1 MWRRHAFRSHFDSSS
16 EAALLPTEPS
26 AESAA
31 TSTSSSIA
39 ATSASLVSL
48 GLGLQFLPKTMA
60 DLGLDDYYVHVGV
73 PKATMQISST
83 EEPDVYSAS
92 TINLWGRRLAGYS
105 LAREVKA
112 IITLAFTRP
121 KLLSLVMTERKRQT
135 KQLIRLGTLAR
146 QRERMK
152 LLRAARWAARLLP
165 PPPPPVPDFMDV
177 EWAARVLP
185 PPPVPDL
192 MDVRRAARRAAR
204 FLKPLPPVIPLMNG
218 SIQLGL
224 VTYRAPDSGKKSV

>member
-1 MWRRHAFRSHFDSSS
+1 MRRRHAFRSHFDSSS
-16 EAALLPTEPS
+16 KAALLPTEPS

-60 DLGLDDYYVHVGV
+60 DLGLDDYYVHVEV
-73 PKATMQISST
+73 PKATMQLSST

-92 TINLWGRRLAGYS
+92 TVNLWGRRLASYS

-112 IITLAFTRP
+112 IVKLAFTRP
-121 KLLSLVMTERKRQT
+121 KLLSLVMAERKRHA
-135 KQLIRLGTLAR
+135 KQLIRFGALAS
-146 QRERMK
+146 QRERMR
-152 LLRAARWAARLLP
+152 LLRAARQAARLLP
-165 PPPPPVPDFMDV
+165 PPPPPVLDLMDV
-177 EWAARVLP
+177 MPPGLAPPPVPDLMDVMPPGLPPP

-192 MDVRRAARRAAR
+192 MDVMPQGLA
-204 FLKPLPPVIPLMNG
+204 LPPTIH
-218 SIQLGL
+218 
-224 VTYRAPDSGKKSV
+224 

>member
-1 MWRRHAFRSHFDSSS
+1 M
-16 EAALLPTEPS
+16 LPTEPS

-60 DLGLDDYYVHVGV
+60 DLGLDDYYVHVEV

-112 IITLAFTRP
+112 IIKLAFTRP
-121 KLLSLVMTERKRQT
+121 KLLSLVMTGRKRQT
-135 KQLIRLGTLAR
+135 NQLIRFGTLAR

-152 LLRAARWAARLLP
+152 LLRAARRAARLLP
-165 PPPPPVPDFMDV
+165 PPPPPVPDLMDVMPPPPPPVLDFMDVEWAALMDV

-185 PPPVPDL
+185 PPPVPDV
-192 MDVRRAARRAAR
+192 MVFCCHRHRRRAAR

-218 SIQLGL
+218 SIQ
-224 VTYRAPDSGKKSV
+224 

>member
-1 MWRRHAFRSHFDSSS
+1 
-16 EAALLPTEPS
+16 
-26 AESAA
+26 
-31 TSTSSSIA
+31 
-39 ATSASLVSL
+39 
-48 GLGLQFLPKTMA
+48 MA
-60 DLGLDDYYVHVGV
+60 DLGLDDYYVHVEV

-112 IITLAFTRP
+112 IIKLAFTRP
-121 KLLSLVMTERKRQT
+121 KLLSLVMTGRKRQT
-135 KQLIRLGTLAR
+135 NQLIRFGTLAR

-152 LLRAARWAARLLP
+152 LLRAARRAARLLPPPPPPVPDLMDVMP

-185 PPPVPDL
+185 PPPVPDV
-192 MDVRRAARRAAR
+192 MMFCCHRHRRRAAR

-218 SIQLGL
+218 SIQ
-224 VTYRAPDSGKKSV
+224 

>member
-16 EAALLPTEPS
+16 EEAALLPTEPS

-60 DLGLDDYYVHVGV
+60 DLGLDDYYVHVEV
-73 PKATMQISST
+73 PKATMQPSST

-112 IITLAFTRP
+112 IIKLAFTRP
-121 KLLSLVMTERKRQT
+121 KLLSLVMTGRKRQT
-135 KQLIRLGTLAR
+135 NQLIRFGTLAR

-152 LLRAARWAARLLP
+152 LLRAARRAARLLPPPPPPVPDLMDVMP

-192 MDVRRAARRAAR
+192 MVRCCHRHRHQC
-204 FLKPLPPVIPLMNG
+204 LI
-218 SIQLGL
+218 
-224 VTYRAPDSGKKSV
+224 

>member
-60 DLGLDDYYVHVGV
+60 DLGLDDYYVHVEV

-92 TINLWGRRLAGYS
+92 TVNLWGRRLAGYS

-112 IITLAFTRP
+112 IIKLAFTRP
-121 KLLSLVMTERKRQT
+121 KLLSLVMTGRKRQT
-135 KQLIRLGTLAR
+135 NQLIRFGTLAR

-152 LLRAARWAARLLP
+152 LLRAARRAARLLP
-165 PPPPPVPDFMDV
+165 PPPPPVPDLMDVMPPPPPPVPDFMDVEWAALMDV

-192 MDVRRAARRAAR
+192 MVRCCHRHRHQC
-204 FLKPLPPVIPLMNG
+204 LI
-218 SIQLGL
+218 
-224 VTYRAPDSGKKSV
+224 

>member
-1 MWRRHAFRSHFDSSS
+1 MRRRHAFRSHFDSSS
-16 EAALLPTEPS
+16 KAALLPTEPS

-60 DLGLDDYYVHVGV
+60 DLGLDDYYVHVEV
-73 PKATMQISST
+73 PKATLQLSST

-92 TINLWGRRLAGYS
+92 TVNLWGRRLASYS

-112 IITLAFTRP
+112 IVKLAFTRP
-121 KLLSLVMTERKRQT
+121 KLLSLVMAERKRHA
-135 KQLIRLGTLAR
+135 KQLIRFGALAS
-146 QRERMK
+146 QRERMR
-152 LLRAARWAARLLP
+152 LLRAARQAARLLP
-165 PPPPPVPDFMDV
+165 PPPPPVLDLMDV
-177 EWAARVLP
+177 MPPGLAPPPVPDLMDVMPPGLPPP

-192 MDVRRAARRAAR
+192 MDVMPQGLA
-204 FLKPLPPVIPLMNG
+204 LPPTIH
-218 SIQLGL
+218 
-224 VTYRAPDSGKKSV
+224 

>member
-1 MWRRHAFRSHFDSSS
+1 MRRRHAFRSHFDSSS
-16 EAALLPTEPS
+16 KAALLPTEPS

-39 ATSASLVSL
+39 ATSASLVGL

-60 DLGLDDYYVHVGV
+60 DLWLDDYYVHVEV
-73 PKATMQISST
+73 PKATMQLSST

-92 TINLWGRRLAGYS
+92 TVNLWGRRLASYS

-112 IITLAFTRP
+112 IVKLAFTRP
-121 KLLSLVMTERKRQT
+121 KLLSLVMTGRKRQT
-135 KQLIRLGTLAR
+135 KQLIRFGALAS

-152 LLRAARWAARLLP
+152 LLRAARQAARLLP
-165 PPPPPVPDFMDV
+165 PPPPPVLDLMDV
-177 EWAARVLP
+177 MPPGLAPPPVPDLMDVMPPGLPPP

-192 MDVRRAARRAAR
+192 MDVMPQGLA
-204 FLKPLPPVIPLMNG
+204 LPPTIH
-218 SIQLGL
+218 
-224 VTYRAPDSGKKSV
+224 